1 MNYRVLSLDMSSL
14 DQTLRVVGIVLIL
27 LFDSVLVAALPLIG
41 PLYTT
46 AALIGILILGGC
58 LISDAGF
65 IILLAA
71 ISQINVIGESSFEL
85 TRMLKWGTVAVVAA
99 ATILRLLFKG
109 TTVEFKAD
117 AVVRYFAL
125 YFAWGV
131 VCSLTAIHPL
141 GSLFHVSARSLFLIV
156 YLFAVLTITKR
167 SHLDLILAVLLIGVI
182 TSCSYSFVGLL
193 SGPYRRIAGFM
204 VNAGGYSVA
213 LMMIVPMLVA
223 AAFIYRR
230 RSVRLIYGVGAA
242 IGILGIALA
251 WSRATWLM
259 LAAATVVFLIL
270 RRQFKLLS
278 LLAMLVVAVAIFVVT
293 DPEVYSLFRQVSR
306 LRAGTTH
313 RTSLWDYSLKG
324 IREHPLFGVGPLTL
338 TEDVL
343 DARAADIGTRFFLIT
358 KESEF
363 SAHNYYLHI
372 MLTTGIPGLLIFLL
386 FIYNLFKQIIRA
398 MREAPNPESRVFQ
411 EAMLALLAAVLV
423 GLLFDTGSLMSS
435 GSYANYFWISLGLTE
450 AIRRNHLLA
459 SNCA

>member
-1 MNYRVLSLDMSSL
+1 MSSP
-14 DQTLRVVGIVLIL
+14 DQTLRMVGIVLIL
-27 LFDSVLVAALPLIG
+27 LFDAVLAAALPLIG

-65 IILLAA
+65 VILLAA
-71 ISQINVIGESSFEL
+71 ISNINVIAESSFEL
-85 TRMLKWGTVAVVAA
+85 TRMLKWGVVAIMAA

-117 AVVRYFAL
+117 TVVRYFAL

-141 GSLFHVSARSLFLIV
+141 GSLLDVSSRSLFLIV

-167 SHLDLILAVLLIGVI
+167 SHLDLTLAVLLIGVI

-193 SGPYRRIAGFM
+193 SGPYRRIAGFT

-242 IGILGIALA
+242 IGIVGIALA

-313 RTSLWDYSLKG
+313 RTSLWDHSLKG
-324 IREHPLFGVGPLTL
+324 IREHPLTGMGPLTL

-343 DARAADIGTRFFLIT
+343 DARAADIGTRLFLTT
-358 KESEF
+358 KQSGF
-363 SAHNYYLHI
+363 NAHNYYLHI

-411 EAMLALLAAVLV
+411 EAMLALLVAVLV

-435 GSYANYFWISLGLTE
+435 GSYANYFWIALGLVT
-450 AIRRNHLLA
+450 AISRNKLLGEPETSVA
-459 SNCA
+459 ATRV

>member
-1 MNYRVLSLDMSSL
+1 MSSP

-27 LFDSVLVAALPLIG
+27 LFDAALVAALPLIG

-71 ISQINVIGESSFEL
+71 ISHINVLGVSSFEF
-85 TRMLKWGTVAVVAA
+85 TRMLKWGAVAIVGA
-99 ATILRLLFKG
+99 ATILRLLLKG

-125 YFAWGV
+125 YFGWGV
-131 VCSLTAIHPL
+131 FCSLLAIHPM
-141 GSLFHVSARSLFLIV
+141 GSLTNVLSKSLFLVV
-156 YLFAVLTITKR
+156 YLFAVFTITKR
-167 SHLDLILAVLLIGVI
+167 SHLDLTLAVLLIGVI
-182 TSCSYSFVGLL
+182 ASCSYSFVELL
-193 SGPYRRIAGFM
+193 SGPYHRIAGFM
-204 VNAGGYSVA
+204 INAGGYSVA

-242 IGILGIALA
+242 IGIVGIALA

-259 LAAATVVFLIL
+259 LAAATVTFLIL
-270 RRQFKLLS
+270 RRQFKLLA
-278 LLAMLVVAVAIFVVT
+278 LLAGLLTAATVFVAIN
-293 DPEVYSLFRQVSR
+293 PEVHSVFRQLAR

-313 RTSLWDYSLKG
+313 RTSLWDSSLKG
-324 IREHPLFGVGPLTL
+324 VREHPLTGMGPQTL

-343 DARAADIGTRFFLIT
+343 DARSADFDTRFFLLNRT
-358 KESEF
+358 AEF
-363 SAHNYYLHI
+363 NAHNYYLHI

-386 FIYNLFKQIIRA
+386 FIYYLFKHLIRA
-398 MREAPNPESRVFQ
+398 VKEAPNRESRVFQ

-423 GLLFDTGSLMSS
+423 GLFFDTGSLMSS

>member
-1 MNYRVLSLDMSSL
+1 MSSP
-14 DQTLRVVGIVLIL
+14 DRTLRVIGIVLIL
-27 LFDSVLVAALPLIG
+27 LLDTALVVALPLIG

-58 LISDAGF
+58 LISDAGI

-71 ISQINVIGESSFEL
+71 ISHINVIGESSFEL
-85 TRMLKWGTVAVVAA
+85 IRMLKWGAVAILAA

-131 VCSLTAIHPL
+131 VCSLTAIHPM
-141 GSLFHVSARSLFLIV
+141 GSLVSVLSRSVFLVV
-156 YLFAVLTITKR
+156 YLFAIFTITKR
-167 SHLDLILAVLLIGVI
+167 SHLDLILAALLIGVI
-182 TSCSYSFVGLL
+182 TSCSYSLVELL
-193 SGPYRRIAGFM
+193 SGPYRRIVGFM

-242 IGILGIALA
+242 IGTMGIALA

-259 LAAATVVFLIL
+259 LATATVVFLIL

-278 LLAMLVVAVAIFVVT
+278 LLALLVVAAAVFVVT
-293 DPEVYSLFRQVSR
+293 DPEVYSLFGQVAR

-313 RTSLWDYSLKG
+313 RTSLWDYSLKS
-324 IREHPLFGVGPLTL
+324 IHEHPLTGLGPLVL

-343 DARAADIGTRFFLIT
+343 DARAADLGTRLFLT
-358 KESEF
+358 GKGSEF

-372 MLTTGIPGLLIFLL
+372 MLTTGVPGLLILLL
-386 FIYNLFKQIIRA
+386 FFYYLFKHLIRA
-398 MREAPNPESRVFQ
+398 VKKAPNRESRVFQ
-411 EAMLALLAAVLV
+411 EAMVALLAAVLV

>member
-1 MNYRVLSLDMSSL
+1 MSSP
-14 DQTLRVVGIVLIL
+14 DHMLRVVGIVLIL
-27 LFDSVLVAALPLIG
+27 LFDAALVTALPLIG
-41 PLYTT
+41 PLYTA

-71 ISQINVIGESSFEL
+71 ISHINVIGESSFEL
-85 TRMLKWGTVAVVAA
+85 TRMLKWGVVAIVAA
-99 ATILRLLFKG
+99 ATILRLLFKE

-125 YFAWGV
+125 YFTWGV

-141 GSLFHVSARSLFLIV
+141 GSLLDVSARSLFLIV
-156 YLFAVLTITKR
+156 YLFALLTVTKR

-182 TSCSYSFVGLL
+182 ASCSYSFVELL
-193 SGPYRRIAGFM
+193 SGPFRRISGFM
-204 VNAGGYSVA
+204 SNAGGYSVA
-213 LMMIVPMLVA
+213 LMMIEPLLVA
-223 AAFIYRR
+223 AALMYRR
-230 RSVRLIYGVGAA
+230 RLTRLVYA
-242 IGILGIALA
+242 IGATFGMVGIALA

-278 LLAMLVVAVAIFVVT
+278 LLAMLVVAAVIFLVT
-293 DPEVYSLFRQVSR
+293 DPEVYSLFRQVAR
-306 LRAGTTH
+306 LRAGATH
-313 RTSLWDYSLKG
+313 RTSLWDSSLKS
-324 IREHPLFGVGPLTL
+324 IREHPLTGVGPLTL

-343 DARAADIGTRFFLIT
+343 DARTADLGTRLFLTT
-358 KESEF
+358 KESGF
-363 SAHNYYLHI
+363 NAHNYYLHI
-372 MLTTGIPGLLIFLL
+372 MLTTGIPGLLILLL
-386 FIYNLFKQIIRA
+386 FFHNLFKHFIRA
-398 MREAPNPESRVFQ
+398 VREAPNPESRVFQ

-459 SNCA
+459 SNCP